1 MACGVMLGFVGDTE
15 ILMHLRFMKKVK
27 AEVSL
32 YDPIGVD
39 KEGNEITLIDILGTH
54 PEVVSEMV
62 ENRFEQKRLREKV
75 RQLTRR
81 EKKVLELRFGLEDG
95 ARKTQREIAK
105 SLGISRSYVSRIEK
119 RALNKLTREFT
130 FEGCR

>member
-1 MACGVMLGFVGDTE
+1 
-15 ILMHLRFMKKVK
+15 MKKVR

-62 ENRFEQKRLREKV
+62 ENKFEQKRLREKV
-75 RQLTRR
+75 HHLTRR
-81 EKKVLELRFGLEDG
+81 EKKVLEMRFGLEDG

-105 SLGISRSYVSRIEK
+105 NLGISRSYVSRIEK

-130 FEGCR
+130 MEGCQ